1 MNKVFDNKE
10 EVIADYM
17 KEYNI
22 LEDKVDYY
30 YHNQDKKKLF
40 FVRMLNIKGTDTL
53 KIYRVTRAG
62 KFHLYLD

>member
-1 MNKVFDNKE
+1 MNQVFNSQN
-10 EVIADYM
+10 EVVAKYMEDY
-17 KEYNI
+17 KI
-22 LEDKVDYY
+22 PEDKVDYY
-30 YHNQDKKKLF
+30 YHNQDRKKFF